1 MRRAATGVG
10 TGVSFW
16 GVVALGA
23 ALLVTLAVALL
34 MRARD
39 GHVRVGAGGSGGWAL
54 AEHAPS
60 GPDRVLLLQLS
71 SPVCTP
77 CRQTAAVLT
86 QLTDQTPGLVHVEL
100 DVADRP
106 DVARELGVMR
116 TPTVVAFDR
125 DGAELLR
132 VSGVPRTGDLLAGV
146 GPALSA

>member
-1 MRRAATGVG
+1 
-10 TGVSFW
+10 VSFW
-16 GVVALGA
+16 GAVALGVALLATLVVALV
-23 ALLVTLAVALL
+23 L
-34 MRARD
+34 RARD
-39 GHVRVGAGGSGGWAL
+39 GRVRAGSGASGGWAL

-86 QLTDQTPGLVHVEL
+86 ELSGSTPGLVHVEL

-132 VSGVPRTGDLLAGV
+132 VSGVPRMGDLLAGV